1 MSADMVAIA
10 VDAVAAAFTGAK
22 SGAITIPTIKKTASS
37 RQRWIE
43 RFTPI
48 ISHSPAEMESDGPSR
63 NRQLP

>member
-10 VDAVAAAFTGAK
+10 VEAVATAFTGTK
-22 SGAITIPTIKKTASS
+22 SGAITITTIRKTASS
-37 RQRWIE
+37 RQRWIK